1 LLDNVSLSAGEMLG
15 PYEILG
21 AIGAGGMGE
30 VYKARDTRLDRMVAI
45 KVSQEKFSERFGNEA
60 HAVAALNHP
69 YICQLY
75 DVGSNYLVMEFVEG
89 TPLKG
94 PLAVEKAV
102 ECAGQILDALDAAH
116 RKGITHRDLKPAN
129 ILVTKQGIKLLDFGL
144 AKQSASLKESDDTR
158 ALTQQGH
165 ITGTLQYMSPEQLHG
180 KEADVRSDLFSFGC
194 VLYEMLTGK
203 RAFDGQSAA
212 SVIAAILEREPA
224 QLDLAP
230 PLERIVKTCL
240 AKDPDQRFQTALDLK
255 RNLTWALDQP
265 GTAKANRRAW
275 IAVAAPALALG
286 AFGGWAVSQFRQ
298 PPPDDRVI
306 RFQIAPPEG
315 GYFSG
320 GFALSPDGNNV
331 AFAASIS
338 GKTGLWVRKLDATKA
353 QLIPGSEGA
362 TGPIWSPDSG
372 SVAFFSRHSS
382 MRLVL
387 QRFDLP
393 QQATSKICDVPGAFA
408 GSGSWSRDGRILF
421 TVRDVG
427 IFQAPASGGAPSQVT
442 TLDHA
447 RGENN
452 HALPQALPRG
462 RFLYSVLSSDPR
474 NAGAYAASL
483 ERPAERVRLLPSY
496 ALYAPGAD
504 GDDYL
509 LWVRGQTLVA
519 QQFNAVKLRLIGEP
533 QPVAEPVI
541 TASSGGRTLLYGPF
555 SPRRQFKWVDRSGK
569 EAGLLGEPGPW
580 VFSRFS
586 PDGGRVATIRGGDT
600 AEVWLLETRRG
611 VATPLTSGPG
621 IHIDPVWSPDGKT
634 ILFSAGSPFNLFRIP
649 SDGAGAE
656 ERVLAAPTHQVVNDW
671 SPDGR
676 FVMYSEETPDTARD
690 LWVLPVTPEGRPS
703 PGAKPWPFVRDR
715 LDQTMARFSPD
726 TRWVAYQSDES
737 GQTEVYVRSF
747 PEPREKLQIST
758 SGGTNPAWGP
768 GGHEL
773 FYISRDRKL
782 MVVTLKLAGTALE
795 ASLPRELFALPPP
808 GTAGS
813 VYEPAPDGQR
823 FLVSD
828 VAPSSEPLT
837 VIVNWQALLKKGSAA
852 P

>member
-1 LLDNVSLSAGEMLG
+1 MPVSIGQRFG
-15 PYEILG
+15 PYEVV
-21 AIGAGGMGE
+21 ARIGAGGMGE
-30 VYKARDTRLDRMVAI
+30 VYKARDTRLDRTVAI
-45 KVSQEKFSERFGNEA
+45 KVSQEKFSERFGSEA

-69 YICQLY
+69 HICQLY
-75 DVGSNYLVMEFVEG
+75 DVGSNYLVMEFIEG

-94 PLAVEKAV
+94 PLPVEKAV
-102 ECAGQILDALDAAH
+102 EYAGQILDALDAAH

-144 AKQSASLKESDDTR
+144 AKQSAPLKETDDTR

-165 ITGTLQYMSPEQLHG
+165 IIGTMQYMSPEQLHG
-180 KEADVRSDLFSFGC
+180 KEADARSDLFSFGC
-194 VLYEMLTGK
+194 VLYEMLTGN
-203 RAFDGQSAA
+203 RAFDGPSAA

-255 RNLTWALDQP
+255 RNLIWALDQP
-265 GTAKANRRAW
+265 GPAKANRRAW
-275 IAVAAPALALG
+275 IAAAAAALALG
-286 AFGGWAVSQFRQ
+286 AVGGWAVSKFRQ

-306 RFQIAPPEG
+306 RFQIGPPEG
-315 GYFSG
+315 GYFNG
-320 GFALSPDGNNV
+320 GFALSPDGRIA
-331 AFAASIS
+331 AFAGGIK
-338 GKTGLWVRKLDATKA
+338 GKTGLWVRKLDATNA

-362 TGPIWSPDSG
+362 MGPIWSPDSG

-382 MRLVL
+382 MRGEM
-387 QRFDLP
+387 QRFDLSR
-393 QQATSKICDVPGAFA
+393 QATSKICEVPGVFVM
-408 GSGSWSRDGRILF
+408 GGSWSSDGRILF
-421 TVRDVG
+421 SVRDGG
-427 IFQAPASGGAPSQVT
+427 IFQAPASGGPPAQVT

-447 RGENN
+447 HGENN
-452 HALPQALPRG
+452 HGLPQALPGG
-462 RFLYSVLSSDPR
+462 RFLYSVQSSDPQ

-504 GDDYL
+504 GVDYL
-509 LWVRGQTLVA
+509 LWFRGQTLVA

-533 QPVAEPVI
+533 HPVAEPVI
-541 TASSGGRTLLYGPF
+541 IASSGGRTLLYGPL
-555 SPRRQFKWVDRSGK
+555 SPGRRFKWVDRRGK

-580 VFSRFS
+580 LFARFS
-586 PDGGRVATIRGGDT
+586 PDGGRVATIRAGDPS
-600 AEVWLLETRRG
+600 EVWLLETRRG

-634 ILFSAGSPFNLFRIP
+634 ILFSAGSPFNLSRIP

-656 ERVLAAPTHQVVNDW
+656 ERMVAAPTHQVVNDW

-676 FVMYSEETPDTARD
+676 FVMYNEETPDTARD
-690 LWVLPVTPEGRPS
+690 LWVLPVTPAGRPS

-715 LDQTMARFSPD
+715 FDQTVARFSPD

-747 PEPREKLQIST
+747 PEPREKLHIST
-758 SGGTNPAWGP
+758 GGGTYPAWGP
-768 GGHEL
+768 GGREL

-795 ASLPRELFALPPP
+795 SSLPRELFALPPP
-808 GTAGS
+808 VSAGS
-813 VYEPAPDGQR
+813 VYEAAPDGQR

-852 P
+852 Q